1 MMSTPPG
8 RPFTPPPERQRVTF
22 DVSPSLSLLLDHVCE
37 VTGATK
43 SQVVMQAL
51 IDALPALLERSDGL
65 QKRANSLQQAQ
76 QQKRK

>member
-1 MMSTPPG
+1 MSTPPA
-8 RPFTPPPERQRVTF
+8 RQTLLAPDRHRVTF

-65 QKRANSLQQAQ
+65 QKRANSLQQSQ

>member
-1 MMSTPPG
+1 MSAISNRPQSPPV
-8 RPFTPPPERQRVTF
+8 ERQRVTF

-51 IDALPALLERSDGL
+51 IDALPALLERSDSL
-65 QKRANSLQQAQ
+65 QKRANSLQQTQ